1 MSCWEA
7 AKLDGCSNTRFF
19 FSIALPLSSSII
31 AILVLYY
38 GIGHWNS
45 YFSALLYLSDQKKY
59 PLQLVLRSIL
69 VLNEAQLQQ
78 GTATTAEQLAQQER
92 QRQLIEL
99 MKYSL
104 IIVSSIPVMIVYP
117 LVQKHFVKG
126 VMIGSVKG

>member
-1 MSCWEA
+1 MS
-7 AKLDGCSNTRFF
+7 DS
-19 FSIALPLSSSII
+19 
-31 AILVLYY
+31 
-38 GIGHWNS
+38 
-45 YFSALLYLSDQKKY
+45 KKF

-69 VLNEAQLQQ
+69 VLNQAQLQK
-78 GTATTAEQLAQQER
+78 GGASTAQQLAELEK
-92 QRQLIEL
+92 QRQLVEL